1 MAEPAH
7 YLIYSPL
14 HIIFRLLRLHRYF
27 NTMGS
32 STSRNDRKD
41 EEEIRARD
49 AIDLAEK
56 GLSDNRLYQLQVA
69 AIKCL
74 KENDLRVRRP

>member
-1 MAEPAH
+1 
-7 YLIYSPL
+7 
-14 HIIFRLLRLHRYF
+14 
-27 NTMGS
+27 MGS
-32 STSRNDRKD
+32 SASRSDRKD